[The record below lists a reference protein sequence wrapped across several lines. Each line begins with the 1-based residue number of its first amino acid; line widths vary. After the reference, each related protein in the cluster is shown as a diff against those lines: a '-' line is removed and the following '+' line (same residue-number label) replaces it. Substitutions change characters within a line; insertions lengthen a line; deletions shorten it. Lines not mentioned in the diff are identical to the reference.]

1 MGEPKYLHF
10 SITGEY
16 ITNAAREMLFVNKN
30 FEGAIRLLRSSLKS
44 DQLTPDEQLMYCL
57 QVLHGSMSI
66 EGMSGTEDYG
76 IVARDDI
83 DERPTNLGSI
93 GQLIK
98 DMAEENERLKK
109 EKEDLLHKFSFLA
122 EETSIYKL
130 KEINEKYADLW
141 DEPMFSDMPRS
152 LRSNVSSPFSGM
164 LESFIE
170 QRKREDFASKN
181 ADEEPV
187 CDYGWLEP
195 DGTFHPVEWGAHERW
210 AGDWLNENMPFKE
223 HPEIYWWTDK
233 SGNKHHIVCGDVLRH
248 SLGWILLDNPYQ
260 GLAQIT
266 RDESRNMT
274 KAQKEFLFD
283 YFMERGREQEAN
295 ALYED

>member
-1 MGEPKYLHF
+1 MGETKYLHF
-10 SITGEY
+10 SIMGEY
-16 ITNAAREMLFVNKN
+16 ITNTAREMLFVNKN
-30 FEGAIRLLRSSLKS
+30 LEGAIRLLRSSLES
-44 DQLTPDEQLMYCL
+44 DELTPDEQLMYCL

-152 LRSNVSSPFSGM
+152 LRSDVSSPFSSM

-233 SGNKHHIVCGDVLRH
+233 AGNKHHIVCGDVLRH

-283 YFMERGREQEAN
+283 YFMERGREREAN